1 MNKLTKKLSLIV
13 TSVLLSASIAM
24 TPVAAASSRGKK
36 YTQGNSATTNPAAG
50 TLEEVTDL
58 AAADTSSLISENYL
72 NESQS
77 STLTGEHY
85 VIVSLEGKSL
95 SDRTNGDV
103 AEYLDSF
110 AGSAAAAEIE
120 AEQSAFLRRLSAANV
135 PYEYKYAYN
144 TVANAVAVKIDVKY
158 LSDVKKI
165 SGVDEVTVSEYYY
178 APQDIDVQNETNVWG
193 TGIYKISDKLRSQ
206 GYDGSGMVVAVLDTG
221 LDYSHAA
228 FQTMPTAKAGVAML
242 DKATVKSRIFNGD
255 TSKGL
260 ISKNKTVTVDDVYYN
275 AKVPFAYDYADND
288 PDVYPSYSHHGTHV
302 AGIIA
307 GTPILDDDG
316 VDQTIK
322 DQDGNEILDK
332 DGKPMTFT
340 GVAPNAQLAIFKV
353 FTDNEEEDGLGGA
366 ETVNILCAL
375 EDCVKLKVDVIN
387 MSLGSSAGFSTAD
400 NDFMQTVYDN
410 VRKAGISLMVAASND
425 YSSAYNGVYG
435 TNLATSPDSATVGSP
450 STFDAAMSVASI
462 NGQKAKYIKV
472 TVGGE
477 EKYLYFTEA
486 SDGNGNQKDFIK
498 EIMSNP
504 SVTVQTDN
512 DGTSYADLDY
522 VVVPGFGQSVNY
534 VGVDVK
540 GKVAVVRRGGDVT
553 FEEKVRTAKQKGAIA
568 CVIYNNVSGAIRMSL
583 GNLYNPVPTCSI
595 TMDAANTFVP
605 SSNNSIKATTG
616 TFRISEK
623 QKAGP
628 FMSDFSSW
636 GPTPDLKLK
645 PEISAHGGEITSA
658 VPNGWAELSGTSMAT
673 PNLAGAMSLML
684 EYVKNNNS
692 TFNQTESSADLY
704 SDKVTQANRLFMSTA
719 TIAYDEYN
727 APYSPRKQGS
737 GLADITKATTTKAYI
752 YVKGT
757 DKTKVEVGDD
767 PDRTGVYRLTF
778 SVKNFDTADRTYE
791 FDTLTMTETLASDK
805 ISVAERAY
813 MLDGKCDFSFRLDDA
828 GAGSTLDGK
837 TLHLKGGDDVTV
849 TVTVSL
855 KDEAKKYIDDSFKN
869 GMYVEGFVKL
879 NDKTGDTSAVDLN
892 IPWLGFYGDW
902 YDADMFDISDYE
914 LSEKLQD
921 DSIPDDRKP
930 KAQMYATTPLGSFND
945 GKYII
950 PLGSYLYSQ
959 SDDQKKIYSSTDKAA
974 ISIYDEYKHHTV
986 NKLYAIYAGLLRGAK
1001 RMEMSITDA
1010 VTGEVV
1016 YTKSLTNVRKS
1027 YTGGSSSARGSFI
1040 EVEWSPIEEA
1050 ISNNRQYL
1058 FHVEGVL
1065 DDISEERP
1073 YEADKYSYNKSFDFT
1088 FFVDSEAPEI
1098 TDYKLRFESYKD
1110 DTDTIRY
1117 KVYLDVDV
1125 YDNRYSQSIALCYA
1139 DYNEMSLRLF
1149 DSALNPI
1156 YSESNSTTTVTL
1168 DVTDYYEAVKNKT
1181 ITDKDLY
1188 LQVDDYAL
1196 NTRVYRINDFISFA
1210 DAVNYPDEVNITS
1223 GNTVTGNEDYSKEI
1237 TISVNTAE
1245 QLAIAVAPA
1254 GKASVGLF
1262 WKSFDENVVKVRDGE
1277 LFGVAPGDAIVK
1289 VYAGKN
1295 EYADVYDGILV
1306 HVVDGDSAAP
1316 SVTNL
1321 SFGLIQNKSGAMVNP
1336 TNATVDVNQN
1346 TRIEMKTQVDP
1357 WYYSGD
1363 LDVKWTTDAADV
1375 ATVDARGIVT
1385 THKEGIATIRA
1396 TLYYNG
1402 RPTIYIANTT
1412 LNVGAEFVVV
1422 NGYLREYHG
1431 AGGKVVIPKSLNVYY
1446 IYEEAFKGNDNIE
1459 EIEISSPCTEI
1470 QQYAFA
1476 NMSSLKRVILPHTVN
1491 FIYKYAFYNCPKL
1504 ETIDMHSTSVAFGM
1518 HSFEKCVSLK
1528 NINNVTLL
1536 NGLKKEDVEIM
1547 NLTEDVDFSRSA
1559 AKLTTMGNYAFKDCT
1574 SLTSIDITEL
1584 RVAGHNVFENCTG
1597 LTTVTLSKFT
1607 DLGSDMFF
1615 KCSSLKKLIYTDL
1628 TADDVESIVYGT
1640 KVSPFGNCN
1649 ITDIE
1654 CASGILN
1661 FTDGAWYNADKT
1673 VLYRVKQDVTKF
1685 TVPATVETIA
1695 ANAFSGNT
1703 KLTSVEF
1710 TEKDGGGYAL
1720 KTIGNYAFSGCGSL
1734 ASITLPASVEELGVG
1749 VFSWCSA
1756 LTKADLSQV
1765 AITEIPANTFAYAGV
1780 DVVTDDLGN
1789 ASEKAVLTSV
1799 KFNDAVTSLGDNC
1812 FMASGLI
1819 TLDLSSTNI
1828 TSIGDGAF
1836 SSCGYLQQITLGNI
1850 TEMGDYVF
1858 DGLAVTRPVLRSVTF
1873 GNGSTA
1879 LGAGAFRGQRNL
1891 STLTLAEGQKNV
1903 KTIGAYTFAYCAK
1916 LTNIPITGA
1925 EVIGD
1930 GAFAYCS
1937 SLRSFDLSAAES
1949 IGAYAFADCGHIS
1962 NPALE
1967 NVTFI
1972 GNNAFYG
1979 CDSLGTVALDKVTN
1993 IGKYAFAYSGLTS
2006 VTFGQ
2011 KFESIT
2017 ETYLDSKNK
2026 EKTLYR
2032 IGIGDYAFYKSS
2044 LKVEGT
2050 LAISLAEGAGI
2061 GEGAFAA
2068 TAGINDFAI
2077 TSDDGKYEV
2086 VDGMIVEN
2094 VANGKEV
2101 LAYASLGKSGK
2112 ITVPEKTVRIG
2123 ASVFENVTDAT
2134 EVEFPY
2140 ELKAIG
2146 DKAFFGCGATKYV
2159 FGGINAPVLEATY
2172 VAASDFDEK
2181 SDLYK
2186 IFDRSGDVLT
2196 EKYYA
2201 NFKDYVALVLFA
2213 GKGGVTGVKDL
2224 GLTAEF
2230 AENAKGFDNRIY
2242 KAYFSTVNKTAM
2254 IADDTTRECV
2264 ELLKSIPTKAEIEA
2278 LTADDTTLWAEY
2290 KNKMQK
2296 ARGVYDNVSLVQR
2309 TAFVA
2314 DWQKL
2319 LESETAMRAKAPVF
2333 GETVTKQGI
2342 SVMTRPAKTT
2352 YVAGETFDPTGMVLT
2367 LLWSD
2372 GSKEEITS
2380 GYDYTRTKLTE
2391 SSRTVSISYEGLTT
2405 SLNVTVGM
2413 PEISSVEVASAPSI
2427 LEYEI
2432 GETFSTGGLTLRVT
2446 YVDGTTKVVYR
2457 GFTVTG
2463 GTFETAGKQT
2473 VTVTYEGH
2481 SVDIEVTV
2489 IDPNQPDPNPTPDS
2503 GSSSES
2509 GKKGCKGSA
2518 PAAGIA
2524 MLAIGFVAAGKKRR
2538 K

>member
-1 MNKLTKKLSLIV
+1 MDKITKKLSLIV
-13 TSVLLSASIAM
+13 TSVLLAASIAI
-24 TPVAAASSRGKK
+24 TPVAAAASKGKNPA
-36 YTQGNSATTNPAAG
+36 QSGSATQNAKVGA
-50 TLEEVTDL
+50 LEEVTDL
-58 AAADTSSLISENYL
+58 AAADTSSLISENYRK
-72 NESQS
+72 ESEKAS
-77 STLTGEHY
+77 LSGSHN

-95 SDRTNGDV
+95 SDRANGNV
-103 AEYLDSF
+103 TGYMESF
-110 AGSAAAAEIE
+110 AGSVAANEIE
-120 AEQSAFLRRLSAANV
+120 REQNAFLRKLDAANV
-135 PYEYKYAYN
+135 PYEYKYSYN
-144 TVANAVAVKIDVKY
+144 TVANAVALKIDVKY
-158 LSDVKKI
+158 ISDVKKI
-165 SGVDEVTVSEYYY
+165 SGVDDVTVSEYYY

-193 TGIYKISDKLRSQ
+193 TGIYKISEELRNK

-228 FQTMPTAKAGVAML
+228 FRTMPVTKAGVTTL
-242 DKATVKSRIFNGD
+242 DKATVKSKIFNGE

-288 PDVYPSYSHHGTHV
+288 ADVYPSYSHHGTHV

-307 GTPILDDDG
+307 GSPILDENG
-316 VDQTIK
+316 NDQTIK

-332 DGKPMTFT
+332 DGNPMTFT

-353 FTDNEEEDGLGGA
+353 FTDNEEEEGLGGA

-400 NDFMQTVYDN
+400 NAFMQSVYDK
-410 VRKAGISLMVAASND
+410 VREAGISLMVAASND

-472 TVGGE
+472 TVDGA

-498 EIMSNP
+498 EIMNNP
-504 SVTVQTDN
+504 SITVKTDD
-512 DGTSYADLDY
+512 DGNKCADLDY
-522 VVVPGFGQSVNY
+522 VVVPGFGQSANY
-534 VGVDVK
+534 VGIDVR

-568 CVIYNNVSGAIRMSL
+568 CVIYNNVSGVIRMSL

-595 TMDAANTFVP
+595 TMDAANAFVP
-605 SSNNSIKATTG
+605 SSNNSITAKTG

-684 EYVKNNNS
+684 EYVKNNS
-692 TFNQTESSADLY
+692 ETFNPNSEIY
-704 SDKVTQANRLFMSTA
+704 SDLVAHANRLFMSTA

-727 APYSPRKQGS
+727 SPYSPRKQGA
-737 GLADITKATTTKAYI
+737 GLADISKATTAKAYI
-752 YVKGT
+752 YVKNS

-767 PDRTGVYRLTF
+767 PYRNGVYRLTF
-778 SVKNFDTADRTYE
+778 NVKNFGTADRTYE
-791 FDTLTMTETLASDK
+791 LDTLTMTETLASDK

-813 MLDGKCDFSFRLDDA
+813 MLDDKCAFDFKLDSA
-828 GAGSTLDGK
+828 AKGSTLSGK
-837 TLHLKGGDDVTV
+837 TLTLKGGDDVTL

-879 NDKTGDTSAVDLN
+879 GDTTGDASSVDLN

-902 YDADMFDISDYE
+902 YDAAMFDISDYE

-921 DSIPDDRKP
+921 DGIPDDRKP
-930 KAQMYATTPLGSFND
+930 KAQMYATTPLGSYYD

-950 PLGSYLYSQ
+950 PLGAYLYNQ
-959 SDDQKKIYSSTDKAA
+959 SDDQKKIYSSTDKAS
-974 ISIYDEYKHHTV
+974 ISLYDEKNHRTV

-1001 RMEMSITDA
+1001 KMNLSITDA

-1016 YTKSLTNVRKS
+1016 YAKTITNVRKS
-1027 YTGGSSSARGSFI
+1027 YTGGSSTGRGSFI

-1065 DDISEERP
+1065 DDISEDRRYDP
-1073 YEADKYSYNKSFDFT
+1073 SKYSYNKSFDFT
-1088 FFVDSEAPEI
+1088 FFVDGEAPEI

-1110 DTDTIRY
+1110 ENDVIKY
-1117 KVYLDVDV
+1117 SVYLDVDV
-1125 YDNRYSQSIALCYA
+1125 YDNRYAQSIALCYA
-1139 DYNEMSLRLF
+1139 DYNEMALKLF
-1149 DSALNPI
+1149 NSTLNPI
-1156 YSESNSTTTVTL
+1156 YSASNSTTTVTL

-1210 DAVNYPDEVNITS
+1210 DAVNYPDEVNIDTGS
-1223 GNTVTGNEDYSKEI
+1223 AVTGNEDYSREI
-1237 TISVNTAE
+1237 TIGVNEAKQLSVS
-1245 QLAIAVAPA
+1245 VAPA

-1262 WKSFDENVVKVRDGE
+1262 WKSFDDGIVKIRDGE
-1277 LFGVAPGDAIVK
+1277 LFGVSAGDAIVK

-1295 EYADVYDGILV
+1295 EYAEASDGILV
-1306 HVVDGDSAAP
+1306 HVVNDDSSAP
-1316 SVTNL
+1316 NVTKL
-1321 SFGLIQNKSGAMVNP
+1321 SLGLIQNKGGAMVNP

-1346 TRIEMKTQVDP
+1346 TRIVMTTRVEP
-1357 WYYSGD
+1357 WYYAGET
-1363 LDVKWTTDAADV
+1363 DVRWESDAPDV
-1375 ATVDARGIVT
+1375 ATVDSRGVVT
-1385 THKEGIATIRA
+1385 THKEGVATIRA
-1396 TLYYNG
+1396 TLYSNG
-1402 RPTIYIANTT
+1402 RPTIYVASTT

-1476 NMSSLKRVILPHTVN
+1476 NMSALKRVILPHTVN

-1528 NINNVTLL
+1528 NVNNVTLL

-1547 NLTEDVDFSRSA
+1547 HLTEGVGFARSA
-1559 AKLTTMGNYAFKDCT
+1559 AKLTTTGNYAFKDCS
-1574 SLTSIDITEL
+1574 SLTAIDITEL
-1584 RVAGHNVFENCTG
+1584 RVAGHNVFENCTS
-1597 LTTVTLSKFT
+1597 LSEVTLSRFT

-1615 KCSSLKKLIYTDL
+1615 NCSSLTKLKYTDL
-1628 TADDVESIVYGT
+1628 GAADAGSIAYSG

-1649 ITDIE
+1649 VTEIE
-1654 CASGILN
+1654 CADGILT
-1661 FTDGAWYNADKT
+1661 FAGGAWYSADKT
-1673 VLYRVKQDVTKF
+1673 VLYKASQELTAFVVPS
-1685 TVPATVETIA
+1685 TVVEIG
-1695 ANAFSGNT
+1695 ANAFAGN
-1703 KLTSVEF
+1703 KNITSVRF
-1710 TEKDGGGYAL
+1710 TEKEGGGYAL

-1734 ASITLPASVEELGVG
+1734 ASITLPSSVEKLGVG
-1749 VFSWCSA
+1749 AFSWCSA
-1756 LTKADLSQV
+1756 LTSADLSGV
-1765 AITEIPANTFAYAGV
+1765 AISEIPAETFAFAGV
-1780 DVVTDDLGN
+1780 DVKDVQGENKEVALLST
-1789 ASEKAVLTSV
+1789 V
-1799 KFNDAVTSLGDNC
+1799 KFNAAVTSLGENC
-1812 FMASGLI
+1812 FKASGLTTI
-1819 TLDLSSTNI
+1819 DLSA
-1828 TSIGDGAF
+1828 TSISSLGDGAF
-1836 SSCGYLQQITLGNI
+1836 SSCGFLQQVTLGNI
-1850 TEMGDYVF
+1850 TKMGENVF
-1858 DGLAVTRPVLRSVTF
+1858 DGAFVTSPCLRTVTF
-1873 GNGSTA
+1873 GAGSTA
-1879 LGAGAFRGQRNL
+1879 LGAGAFRGQKNL
-1891 STLTLAEGQKNV
+1891 STLTLSDAQKSLR
-1903 KTIGAYTFAYCAK
+1903 TIGAYTFAGCAK
-1916 LTNIPITGA
+1916 LSVIPVTGA

-1930 GAFAYCS
+1930 GAFAGCS
-1937 SLRSFDLSAAES
+1937 ALRKFDLSAAKT
-1949 IGAYAFADCGHIS
+1949 IGANAFKGCTNMSSPDLG
-1962 NPALE
+1962 

-1972 GNNAFYG
+1972 GDYAFYG
-1979 CDSLGTVALDKVTN
+1979 CESLGAISLDKVTN
-1993 IGKYAFAYSGLTS
+1993 IGKYAFAKSGVTS
-2006 VTFGQ
+2006 VSFGD
-2011 KFESIT
+2011 KFSRIT
-2017 ETYLDSKNK
+2017 ETYTDEDNK
-2026 EKTLYR
+2026 EKILYR
-2032 IGIGDYAFYKSS
+2032 IGIGDYAFYKSA
-2044 LKVEGT
+2044 LKIDGT
-2050 LAISLAEGAGI
+2050 LEISLAGGADI

-2068 TAGINDFAI
+2068 VAGINAFAV
-2077 TSDDGKYEV
+2077 TSDDGSYSVEN
-2086 VDGMIVEN
+2086 GMIVKT
-2094 VANGKEV
+2094 VANGKKV
-2101 LAYASLGKSGK
+2101 VAYASLGKSGK
-2112 ITVPEKTVRIG
+2112 LAIPENTVRIG
-2123 ASVFENVTDAT
+2123 ASVFENVQGVT
-2134 EVEFPY
+2134 EVSFPY
-2140 ELKAIG
+2140 ALKAIG
-2146 DKAFFGCGATKYV
+2146 DKAFYGCDATKYV
-2159 FGGINAPVLEATY
+2159 FGGISAPVLEAAP
-2172 VAASDFDEK
+2172 VSASDFAEK

-2186 IFDRSGDVLT
+2186 LFDRNGGVVT

-2201 NFKDYVALVLFA
+2201 NFKNYLALVMFA
-2213 GKGGVTGVKDL
+2213 GKGGVTGVKDF

-2242 KAYFSTVNKTAM
+2242 KTYFSTMEKTAT
-2254 IADDTTRECV
+2254 IADDTTRECI
-2264 ELLKSIPTKAEIEA
+2264 ELLKKIPEKADVEA
-2278 LTADDTTLWAEY
+2278 LKAGDESLWNAY
-2290 KNKMQK
+2290 KTKMSK
-2296 ARGVYDNVSLVQR
+2296 ARGVYDNVSVAQR
-2309 TAFVA
+2309 TAFVS

-2319 LESETAMRAKAPVF
+2319 LDSEAAMRAKASVF
-2333 GETVTKQGI
+2333 GETVEKKSI
-2342 SVMTRPAKTT
+2342 SVTVRPNKTN
-2352 YVAGETFDPTGMVLT
+2352 YVVGEKFDPTGMALT

-2380 GYDYTRTKLTE
+2380 GYDYTKTKLSE
-2391 SSRTVSISYEGLTT
+2391 SNRTVRVTYEGLSTT
-2405 SLNVTVGM
+2405 LNVGVVM
-2413 PEISSVEVASAPSI
+2413 PEIEKVEIASAPSV

-2432 GETFSTGGLTLRVT
+2432 GETFLTGGLTLKIT
-2446 YVDGTTKVVYR
+2446 YVDGSTKVVYK
-2457 GFTVTG
+2457 GFTVSG
-2463 GTFETAGKQT
+2463 DKFETAGKHT
-2473 VTVTYEGH
+2473 VTIEYEGH
-2481 SVDIEVTV
+2481 SVGVEVTV
-2489 IDPNQPDPNPTPDS
+2489 IDSDNPEPDTPDEPVVPDKPS
-2503 GSSSES
+2503 
-2509 GKKGCKGSA
+2509 KKGCKGSA
-2518 PAAGIA
+2518 SAACATLLAAGF
-2524 MLAIGFVAAGKKRR
+2524 AIIVKKR
-2538 K
+2538 KTK